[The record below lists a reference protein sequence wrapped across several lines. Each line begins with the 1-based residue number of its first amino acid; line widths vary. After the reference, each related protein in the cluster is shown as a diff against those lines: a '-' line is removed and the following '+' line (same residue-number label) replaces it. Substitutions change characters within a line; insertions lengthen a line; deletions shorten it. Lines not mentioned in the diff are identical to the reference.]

1 MKKLICLFFVLL
13 TLSLTACSK
22 EDGSGNIHTATGPD
36 TVTNGSAVADY
47 GYDLPDGFAA
57 ADGIPGMYQSPDYPD
72 DASNFYVTCRDT
84 DPYFANY
91 DTAIL
96 EAALSLSLT
105 QQTGADVAVTVDSL
119 EYFTV
124 DTLPAYRAEL
134 RYTVSDL
141 ALHQLMVCVNAD
153 YTYTFTWTQVGD
165 ADWMDAFRI
174 SADSLWFK
182 LL

>member
-1 MKKLICLFFVLL
+1 MKKIICLFFALL
-13 TLSLTACSK
+13 TLFLAACAK
-22 EDGSGNIHTATGPD
+22 EDGSTPHTVTSPE
-36 TVTNGSAVADY
+36 TVTNGSAVADF

-57 ADGIPGMYQSPDYPD
+57 AEDIPGMYQSPEYPD
-72 DASNFYVTCRDT
+72 DASNFYFSCGDA

-105 QQTGADVAVTVDSL
+105 QQMGTDVAVTVDML
-119 EYFTV
+119 EYFTL
-124 DTLPAYRAEL
+124 DDLPAYRMEL
-134 RYTVSDL
+134 HYTVSGL
-141 ALHQLMVCVNAD
+141 ALRQLVVCVNAD

-165 ADWMDAFRI
+165 ADWMDAFRT